1 MYPLNIKCFISSNKL
16 HFHFQDGTYSSL
28 TIYSGMSSVT
38 LKNKLNHPLPTSVG
52 GVTIKQKNSRVVLI
66 GDMFKLNVVQ
76 SDGEGFRV
84 EIVRIDDEVTGFLG

>member
-1 MYPLNIKCFISSNKL
+1 MYPLNIKCFISSNNL
-16 HFHFQDGTYSSL
+16 HFHVQDGTYSSL

-38 LKNKLNHPLPTSVG
+38 LKNKLNHPLPASVG
-52 GVTIKQKNSRVVLI
+52 SVTIKQKNSRVVLI